1 MKARQPKARIHGIL
15 IGFVLGVFLCSGCGM
30 KQVKGPK
37 PARTIDSVNL
47 LQTYRV
53 GPNDVL
59 KVEVFDEE
67 NLTTETKVSGQG
79 TIKFPLIG
87 EVSVQGLTVQEV
99 EEALTVKLQAGYLK
113 NPKLTLAITSYRNVY
128 VSGEAKTPGA
138 FPFKEGLTVLKA
150 ITLAGGWTERADKGQ
165 TKVLRKI
172 DGVEQVL
179 TVKLED
185 SIQPDDI
192 IIVPESFF

>member
-1 MKARQPKARIHGIL
+1 ME
-15 IGFVLGVFLCSGCGM
+15 
-30 KQVKGPK
+30 
-37 PARTIDSVNL
+37 
-47 LQTYRV
+47 TYRV

-87 EVSVQGLTVQEV
+87 EVPVKGLTLKEI
-99 EEALTVKLQAGYLK
+99 EEALTSKLQAGYLK

-150 ITLAGGWTERADKGQ
+150 ITLAGGWTDRASQG
-165 TKVLRKI
+165 LAPGI
-172 DGVEQVL
+172 
-179 TVKLED
+179 
-185 SIQPDDI
+185 P
-192 IIVPESFF
+192 

>member
-1 MKARQPKARIHGIL
+1 MVGLLLFP
-15 IGFVLGVFLCSGCGM
+15 GCGIN
-30 KQVKGPK
+30 QVKDQKSRGK
-37 PARTIDSVNL
+37 VERGNL
-47 LQTYRV
+47 LETYRV

-87 EVSVQGLTVQEV
+87 EVPVKGLTLKEI
-99 EEALTVKLQAGYLK
+99 EEALTSKLQAGYLK

-150 ITLAGGWTERADKGQ
+150 ITLAGGWTDRADKGR
-165 TKVLRKI
+165 TTVLRKVA
-172 DGVEQVL
+172 GVEQVI